1 MQNQHTFQRKFFTI
15 DLLPTALGNS
25 STTPSVA
32 LDAVENVFDS
42 WEFKIELAPQPANG
56 NNGFHVA
63 RSKGYTSRMDAVRFG
78 RALGFGARQ
87 AVKTVT
93 AAVSAA
99 TAESPSAQCAVTG
112 TSAGSAAPRPQVRP
126 AADSINT
133 AAHKASHQAAQ
144 TVIKARG
151 AREGLRRG
159 SRRFGGPAWKTFTRL
174 GGVLWLEVSG
184 VFFGLFALFALA
196 AVVHLRGE
204 WHRSAAG
211 HRQLVV
217 AVAMLAFFGYFCVSN
232 FVLARRRER
241 RR

>member
-1 MQNQHTFQRKFFTI
+1 MGKGI
-15 DLLPTALGNS
+15 DS
-25 STTPSVA
+25 Q
-32 LDAVENVFDS
+32 
-42 WEFKIELAPQPANG
+42 EFKIELAPQPANG
-56 NNGFHVA
+56 NTGFHAA

-93 AAVSAA
+93 AAVEAA
-99 TAESPSAQCAVTG
+99 TAESSSAK
-112 TSAGSAAPRPQVRP
+112 SAGMGAGAGASAGEAPARPQERP
-126 AADSINT
+126 MANPTQTATKT
-133 AAHKASHQAAQ
+133 AARKAAHQAAHA
-144 TVIKARG
+144 VIQARG

-159 SRRFGGPAWKTFTRL
+159 SLRFGGTAWRTFTRL

-196 AVVHLRGE
+196 AVVHLRTE
-204 WHRSAAG
+204 WRPGAAG
-211 HRQLVV
+211 HRQLAV

-232 FVLARRRER
+232 FVHARRRER

>member
-1 MQNQHTFQRKFFTI
+1 
-15 DLLPTALGNS
+15 
-25 STTPSVA
+25 
-32 LDAVENVFDS
+32 
-42 WEFKIELAPQPANG
+42 
-56 NNGFHVA
+56 
-63 RSKGYTSRMDAVRFG
+63 MDAVRFG

-99 TAESPSAQCAVTG
+99 TAENPSGKGADKGANT
-112 TSAGSAAPRPQVRP
+112 GSAVPKPQERP
-126 AADSINT
+126 AAGTTQT
-133 AAHKASHQAAQ
+133 ATQSTLQTTAHKAAHQAAQ

-159 SRRFGGPAWKTFTRL
+159 SRRFGGTAWKTITRL

-184 VFFGLFALFALA
+184 VFFGVFAVFALA

-217 AVAMLAFFGYFCVSN
+217 ALAMLAFFGYFCVSN
-232 FVLARRRER
+232 FVYARRRER